1 MGRVIDFAKH
11 RRVCA
16 KQAPI
21 KETTD
26 DTGTILI
33 VRRADG
39 TRSVTL
45 EGLYAEDP
53 PYAIEALAEVIG
65 SLTTTLRQNMN
76 P

>member
-1 MGRVIDFAKH
+1 MGRVIDFAKY
-11 RRVCA
+11 RRGCA
-16 KQAPI
+16 KQAPAT
-21 KETTD
+21 KTTD
-26 DTGTILI
+26 DTGSILI

-45 EGLYAEDP
+45 EGLYADDP

-65 SLTTTLRQNMN
+65 SLTTTLRQNLN